1 MVALLRR
8 PDNEDSE
15 LARRVGNGDAEAF
28 ASLDARYRSTLIRY
42 ASTLLRRSEH
52 DAEDVVQDVLI
63 RAHDTLRR
71 GDRPDELRPW
81 LYRLTRN
88 RAIDEVRRKR
98 WGDESLDAD
107 HTLSGDGRQDPDTVL
122 RRKETLRHLVE
133 DLADLPVRQREA
145 LLARE
150 LDDQSPEQVAAQLGV
165 SVMAAHKLATR
176 ARENLIR
183 TRDAREAD
191 CPDIRTALLDAHE
204 RGVRASEHAL
214 RHIKGCD
221 GCRAHRR
228 DIDRLSKQLHALN
241 PTFGLPVLAA
251 IVKLVGGGG
260 AKTAVGVA
268 AAVAVVATGG
278 VVVLRSDVHES
289 GDPAPFRLAGIRDAN
304 GRPLTAGKPI
314 PGRTAIVTALVN
326 IPAGPA
332 KAGALPTATIAC
344 PARMKF
350 VGYVEPER
358 RIPLDWQST
367 RETLPGVSTK
377 ARIDLSQRDS
387 SRAVKGTIGIIC
399 KRPHPNGSLHDNPY
413 KLRPGEK
420 QAHICVRRQGAG
432 LYRSPGRDI
441 YNSLGA
447 GDPVAI
453 RRRNATR
460 RWTFV
465 AHDPIPKYPD
475 VSRPGWVMTSK
486 LCP

>member
-332 KAGALPTATIAC
+332 KAGTLPTATMAC
-344 PARMKF
+344 PNPMRVAGM
-350 VGYVEPER
+350 VEPR
-358 RIPLDWQST
+358 RRGPLDWHPT
-367 RETLPGVSTK
+367 RETIFGYSTK
-377 ARIDLSQRDS
+377 ARFDLSQRDTT
-387 SRAVKGTIGIIC
+387 RAVKGTIGIIC
-399 KRPHPNGSLHDNPY
+399 IRPHPNGSLSDNPY

-432 LYRSPGRDI
+432 LYRTPGRDN
-441 YNSLGA
+441 YMFLGA
-447 GDPVAI
+447 GEPVAI

-465 AHDPIPKYPD
+465 AHDPIPKYP
-475 VSRPGWVMTSK
+475 VGSRPGWVMTSK